1 MTLTTAPA
9 RSRAERRTAKPRP
22 TAAPRPAAAPR
33 RRRLAPALMVTPALV
48 LAFVFVLLPA
58 VLSFVG
64 SFFRIPLT
72 GGPWEF
78 VGLGN
83 YTALLGDTRART
95 AITNTAVYSV
105 ITIVPSLAIGL
116 ALALATDAL
125 TRGKALARTL
135 LFLPMTANL
144 VAMAVTFKWIFDLR
158 GGFANQ
164 LLGLV
169 GLAPV
174 NWLGSTETS
183 LLTVALVGVWRTASF
198 TMMIFFA
205 GLTTIPGTM
214 NEAARMEG
222 ITGWTKLTKITLPA
236 MRPSVIFA
244 VVMAILQSVQAF
256 DTVRVMTDGGPRYS
270 SELIQ
275 TLTWRYGFEYFN
287 LGAAS
292 ALNFLLLVALLAVG
306 VWQRKALLGGEDR

>member
-1 MTLTTAPA
+1 MGL
-9 RSRAERRTAKPRP
+9 RRA
-22 TAAPRPAAAPR
+22 
-33 RRRLAPALMVTPALV
+33 
-48 LAFVFVLLPA
+48 
-58 VLSFVG
+58 G
-64 SFFRIPLT
+64 QLT
-72 GGPWEF
+72 GNF
-78 VGLGN
+78 S
-83 YTALLGDTRART
+83 ATRPCA
-95 AITNTAVYSV
+95 AITNTVIYSL

-116 ALALATDAL
+116 MMALAADSL

-144 VAMAVTFKWIFDLR
+144 VAMAVIFTWIFDLR
-158 GGFANQ
+158 GGFANT
-164 LLGLV
+164 LLGMV

-174 NWLGSTETS
+174 NWLGSTDTS

-222 ITGWTKLTKITLPA
+222 ITGWTRLVKITLPA

-256 DTVRVMTDGGPRYS
+256 DTVRVMTDGGPHYS

-292 ALNFLLLVALLAVG
+292 ALSSCWSHRCSPSGCGSARS
-306 VWQRKALLGGEDR
+306 WPGGEDR